1 MQPVTLTKS
10 LYTRA
15 TKHRQ
20 FGNKEQVKTMVSIT
34 SCNPVVVSYQV
45 HRKAA
50 GKGTFWQDQAE
61 TKRSISPSF
70 TKAYLINFLT
80 GCSIR
85 EKGLLENGLKLVYC
99 LKLKL

>member
-1 MQPVTLTKS
+1 MQPVTLTQS

-34 SCNPVVVSYQV
+34 SCNPVVVNCQV

-50 GKGTFWQDQAE
+50 GKEDRQKEVFHLRLQRHTLSTF
-61 TKRSISPSF
+61 
-70 TKAYLINFLT
+70 
-80 GCSIR
+80 
-85 EKGLLENGLKLVYC
+85 
-99 LKLKL
+99 